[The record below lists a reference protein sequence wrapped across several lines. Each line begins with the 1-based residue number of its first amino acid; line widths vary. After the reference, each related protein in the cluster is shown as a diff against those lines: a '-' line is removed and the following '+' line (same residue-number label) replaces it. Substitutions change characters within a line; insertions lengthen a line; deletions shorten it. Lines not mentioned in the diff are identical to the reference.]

1 MVREEVAVARQ
12 QGGEGLVL
20 TQFESFAFTCS
31 LVNL

>member
-1 MVREEVAVARQ
+1 MVREEVARQ
-12 QGGEGLVL
+12 QGGKVEGLVL